1 MKGLFFFI
9 IFNLYIFRLK
19 ETISINKSLSALK
32 GVIQGLMFS
41 KNNKNVHI
49 PYRDSALTFYL
60 QENLG
65 GDSKTLMF
73 VNISPLISNY
83 SETINSLKF
92 AVDVNNCNANIDD

>member
-1 MKGLFFFI
+1 MFL
-9 IFNLYIFRLK
+9 IFEIRLK

-49 PYRDSALTFYL
+49 PYRDSSLTYYL

-73 VNISPLISNY
+73 VNISPLIGNY
-83 SETINSLKF
+83 SETISSLKF
-92 AVDVNNCNANIDD
+92 AVDVNNCNANVDDD